1 MTQIL
6 LYTLASRQYGAISDK
21 QVDIIQKAVKMLSRR
36 QKSTLQLQLGLVLSL
51 LKHRV
56 KLGRLHN
63 VALNLELAAHEETL
77 GVGLASDEL
86 AKVLLGEDEC
96 DWRHLRQ
103 SCMFRVRRSA
113 SESRRTIRLCTGA
126 SSDLAGFLEV
136 DMPAGLFT
144 ARVLEGE
151 GVDAVALL
159 DGILAIGITGVDS
172 RLDGV
177 EGG

>member
-1 MTQIL
+1 MTLTQIL

-77 GVGLASDEL
+77 SVGLASDEL

-96 DWRHLRQ
+96 D
-103 SCMFRVRRSA
+103 
-113 SESRRTIRLCTGA
+113 IRLCTGA

>member
-1 MTQIL
+1 MTLTQIL
-6 LYTLASRQYGAISDK
+6 LYTFASRWYGAISDK
-21 QVDIIQKAVKMLSRR
+21 QVDIIQKEIKMLSGR
-36 QKSTLQLQLGLVLSL
+36 QKSTLHLQLGLVLGF

-77 GVGLASDEL
+77 SVGLASDEL

-96 DWRHLRQ
+96 D
-103 SCMFRVRRSA
+103 
-113 SESRRTIRLCTGA
+113 IRLCAGA

-136 DMPAGLFT
+136 DVPAGLIT

-159 DGILAIGITGVDS
+159 DGILAIGIAGVDS

>member
-1 MTQIL
+1 LTLTQIL

-96 DWRHLRQ
+96 D
-103 SCMFRVRRSA
+103 
-113 SESRRTIRLCTGA
+113 IRLCTGA

>member
-1 MTQIL
+1 
-6 LYTLASRQYGAISDK
+6 
-21 QVDIIQKAVKMLSRR
+21 
-36 QKSTLQLQLGLVLSL
+36 
-51 LKHRV
+51 
-56 KLGRLHN
+56 
-63 VALNLELAAHEETL
+63 
-77 GVGLASDEL
+77 
-86 AKVLLGEDEC
+86 
-96 DWRHLRQ
+96 
-103 SCMFRVRRSA
+103 MFRVRRSA

>member
-1 MTQIL
+1 M
-6 LYTLASRQYGAISDK
+6 
-21 QVDIIQKAVKMLSRR
+21 KMLPRR
-36 QKSTLQLQLGLVLSL
+36 PKSTLQLQLGLVLSL
-51 LKHRV
+51 LKHRI

-63 VALNLELAAHEETL
+63 VALDLELTAHEETL
-77 GVGLASDEL
+77 SVSLASDEL
-86 AKVLLGEDEC
+86 AKVLLGENEC
-96 DWRHLRQ
+96 NWRHICQ
-103 SCMFRVRRSA
+103 SCMFRMRWSA
-113 SESRRTIRLCTGA
+113 SESRRTIRLCAGA

-136 DMPAGLFT
+136 DMPAGLIT

-177 EGG
+177 ESG